1 MQTACQ
7 VECAQ
12 IIEWIAILGDFGV
25 KQGTTKMAIRCV
37 SKRGIYSVG
46 KRWKTGGSIEFLD
59 RKRGRNFFL
68 PLV

>member
-37 SKRGIYSVG
+37 AKRGDISG
-46 KRWKTGGSIEFLD
+46 KTLENGG
-59 RKRGRNFFL
+59 KA
-68 PLV
+68 

>member
-37 SKRGIYSVG
+37 SKRGIYQRENAG
-46 KRWKTGGSIEFLD
+46 KRGGA
-59 RKRGRNFFL
+59 
-68 PLV
+68 

>member
-12 IIEWIAILGDFGV
+12 IIEWIAISGDFGV

-37 SKRGIYSVG
+37 SKRGYIGG
-46 KRWKTGGSIEFLD
+46 KTLENGGEHRIF
-59 RKRGRNFFL
+59 G
-68 PLV
+68 